1 MVATL
6 TSLLAVLWRTESN
19 IQQDHTSARSRYQA
33 QATVEFTISWDR
45 ATDLWNEYA
54 SLVGHQWQVGDI
66 SFLFSFL
73 SVSFFFPGAFFPVIL
88 VI

>member
-6 TSLLAVLWRTESN
+6 TPLLAVLWCNERD

-45 ATDLWNEYA
+45 ATDLRDEYA

-66 SFLFSFL
+66 SFLLSFL
-73 SVSFFFPGAFFPVIL
+73 SVSFLLFL
-88 VI
+88 MLSSR